1 MKRLITYILI
11 LAPCLSMGQPALAAQ
26 PPTVTPLYTY
36 AYLLNVS
43 LNISD
48 SGLASVT
55 VVCNGK
61 PGLKSTTVVTYL
73 EKKVNGVWTRV
84 DIPPI
89 GDQWVT
95 TFLIQ
100 QFNRT
105 YTAQLTSRGE
115 YRAVAKF
122 TLVGETS
129 ENITMTATDKQRF
142 TRGYKRYKETGGLTE

>member
-61 PGLKSTTVVTYL
+61 PGLKALPSASY
-73 EKKVNGVWTRV
+73 KKKAF
-84 DIPPI
+84 D
-89 GDQWVT
+89 
-95 TFLIQ
+95 
-100 QFNRT
+100 
-105 YTAQLTSRGE
+105 
-115 YRAVAKF
+115 
-122 TLVGETS
+122 
-129 ENITMTATDKQRF
+129 
-142 TRGYKRYKETGGLTE
+142 